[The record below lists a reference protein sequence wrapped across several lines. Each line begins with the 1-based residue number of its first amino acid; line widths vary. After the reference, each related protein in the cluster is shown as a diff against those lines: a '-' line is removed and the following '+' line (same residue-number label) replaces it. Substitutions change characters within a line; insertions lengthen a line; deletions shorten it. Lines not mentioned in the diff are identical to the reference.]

1 MLLPCEHIFFFFY
14 FRSMGLTKDQKLVL
28 AKEVLIRKKVLF
40 GKFSPTIT
48 RKLRN
53 AAWEDIRQKLL
64 DMGATVENTEVLRD
78 NDWGNLRRCVVQ
90 KFTKSMKSGEGG
102 SELTELDNIVLDTI
116 GRESS
121 NVKALAVQD
130 IVPNFT
136 KSAFGEST
144 SENLLELNGT
154 YVPLN
159 DLQFEMETSHS
170 TGKV

>member
-1 MLLPCEHIFFFFY
+1 
-14 FRSMGLTKDQKLVL
+14 
-28 AKEVLIRKKVLF
+28 
-40 GKFSPTIT
+40 
-48 RKLRN
+48 
-53 AAWEDIRQKLL
+53 
-64 DMGATVENTEVLRD
+64 
-78 NDWGNLRRCVVQ
+78 
-90 KFTKSMKSGEGG
+90 MKSGEGG

-154 YVPLN
+154 YVPLS